1 MLIEAQVYVRDYTQ
15 SSINV
20 EKFYVDRWSMLK
32 RLESRAEYVD
42 PDSVNTFK
50 ISEGCED
57 DVFEVPDASI
67 PRPPTPKEP
76 FSPQGDIKYTA
87 LMFGKTQAGKT
98 TFIEFVKKYVDVNYE
113 IKWKLIGNG
122 AMSKTGE
129 PAQCLVESDLPKH
142 QVFHNDDIETPINL
156 KTFGNTCENVDDDIE
171 ALKDRKTTL
180 CAEITFLD
188 TPGIEDTKGHDE
200 KHAKAVIEKIIE
212 LQSVNLI
219 IVLDSCKNTIS
230 KNQAFALDY
239 FSKVIQALQGNYS
252 NVVFLYTHVEYGHCH
267 PSNKRHHMSMERR
280 HEAFSNFFRG
290 SKNAPA
296 QDRPGGAA
304 GFKTGIKLF
313 RKFTIDLNN
322 NHRPIPECMM
332 KNTLMEIIKLVMDSP
347 PVPLD
352 TSDANLKQVWAV
364 KHPDKDN
371 NESREKNQAR
381 KLAEV
386 AHNQQTDAVVPSG
399 SDFVEAY
406 AMEVDEVEDCAEYFK
421 DCSICQKENC
431 NCWDE

>member
-1 MLIEAQVYVRDYTQ
+1 
-15 SSINV
+15 
-20 EKFYVDRWSMLK
+20 
-32 RLESRAEYVD
+32 
-42 PDSVNTFK
+42 
-50 ISEGCED
+50 
-57 DVFEVPDASI
+57 
-67 PRPPTPKEP
+67 
-76 FSPQGDIKYTA
+76 
-87 LMFGKTQAGKT
+87 MFGKTQAGKT
-98 TFIEFVKKYVDVNYE
+98 TFIEFVKKYVDLKYE
-113 IKWKLIGNG
+113 IKWELIGNG

-142 QVFHNDDIETPINL
+142 EVFHNDNIETPINL
-156 KTFGNTCENVDDDIE
+156 NILGNTCENVDDYID
-171 ALKDRKTTL
+171 ALNDRNTTL
-180 CAEITFLD
+180 RLVPQDPNVPRPQSAEITFLD

-200 KHAKAVIEKIIE
+200 KHAKAVIEKIVE

-230 KNQAFALDY
+230 KNQASAFDY
-239 FSKVIQALQGNYS
+239 FSKVIQTLQGNYS
-252 NVVFLYTHVEYGHCH
+252 NIVFLYTHVEYGHCH
-267 PSNKRHHMSMERR
+267 PSNKRYHMSLEKR

-296 QDRPGGAA
+296 QDRPGGGA
-304 GFKTGIKLF
+304 GFKTGIKPF

-332 KNTLMEIIKLVMDSP
+332 KNTLMDIIKLVMDSS

-352 TSDANLKQVWAV
+352 TSDENLQRVWAI

-421 DCSICQKENC
+421 VCSICQKENC